1 MKQSIQLRLS
11 QQLTMTPQ
19 LQQAIRLLQLST
31 VELQMEIQSALES
44 NLMLESP
51 DEENTKPE
59 ETLSPESEQASSQE
73 DSADETR
80 AESTTETIPE
90 ELPVDSNWEDTYD
103 TGIISSGGAPDAD
116 NRDFLDS
123 VNSATTSLHDHLNW
137 QLDLS
142 TLSPTDQLIA
152 NTIIDA
158 INDDGYLG
166 TSIDELADSLATQ
179 QEVEVDEVE
188 AVLHRIQQFD
198 PIGVGARNPGECLL
212 IQLQNMDP
220 ETPWLPEALLL
231 IREHLGLLGSRDYNQ
246 IMRRMKL
253 SQPDLQ
259 EVLHLIQSLNPR
271 PGAQFADTSFQYIV
285 PDVFVFKRK
294 GEWVVELNMDAAPRL
309 RINSQYAN
317 MVRRGDNSQDNN
329 YMKNHLQEARWFLK
343 SLQSRHETLL
353 KVANSIVARQRG
365 FLDYGE
371 EAMKPLV
378 LRSIADEVNMHESTV
393 SRVTTSKYM
402 HTPRGIYEFK
412 YFFSSHVGTEDGGEC
427 SATAIRAL
435 IKKLVAA
442 ENPQKP
448 LSDNK
453 ITGIL
458 SEQGIKV
465 ARRTIA
471 KYREAMSIL
480 PSNERKRMA

>member
-271 PGAQFADTSFQYIV
+271 P
-285 PDVFVFKRK
+285 
-294 GEWVVELNMDAAPRL
+294 
-309 RINSQYAN
+309 
-317 MVRRGDNSQDNN
+317 
-329 YMKNHLQEARWFLK
+329 
-343 SLQSRHETLL
+343 
-353 KVANSIVARQRG
+353 
-365 FLDYGE
+365 
-371 EAMKPLV
+371 
-378 LRSIADEVNMHESTV
+378 
-393 SRVTTSKYM
+393 
-402 HTPRGIYEFK
+402 
-412 YFFSSHVGTEDGGEC
+412 
-427 SATAIRAL
+427 
-435 IKKLVAA
+435 
-442 ENPQKP
+442 
-448 LSDNK
+448 
-453 ITGIL
+453 
-458 SEQGIKV
+458 
-465 ARRTIA
+465 
-471 KYREAMSIL
+471 
-480 PSNERKRMA
+480 

>member
-1 MKQSIQLRLS
+1 
-11 QQLTMTPQ
+11 MTPQ

-402 HTPRGIYEFK
+402 HTPRGIYEFI

-427 SATAIRAL
+427 SASAIRAL